1 MAPLLEVRELH
12 TEFRTG
18 AGTVR
23 AVDGISYTVEAGETV
38 AIVGESG
45 SGKSVEALSIMRLIP
60 NPPGRIVSGEVLFD
74 GRDLRTLSEAE
85 MRQVRGRDIG
95 MVFQEP
101 MTSLNP
107 VLTIGR
113 QITETLEQHQGA
125 DRAAAD
131 KRAVELLEMVGIAD
145 PRRRL
150 NQYPHQLSG
159 GMRQRV
165 MIAIALA
172 CSPKLIIADEPTTAL
187 DVTIQAQI
195 LELMKSLTQRLG
207 VAQIIITHNLGVV
220 ARYAS
225 RVNVMYAGR
234 IVEAGPA
241 DAIYHNPRHPYT
253 IALLRSV
260 PRLDQPRRAR
270 LDPVEGQPPDL
281 TRLDGGCAF
290 RPRCRFAID
299 KCAASYPPLEATGDP
314 DHVSAC
320 FRSAELASI
329 VARATPEA
337 VA

>member
-1 MAPLLEVRELH
+1 M
-12 TEFRTG
+12 
-18 AGTVR
+18 
-23 AVDGISYTVEAGETV
+23 
-38 AIVGESG
+38 
-45 SGKSVEALSIMRLIP
+45 
-60 NPPGRIVSGEVLFD
+60 
-74 GRDLRTLSEAE
+74 
-85 MRQVRGRDIG
+85 RGRDIG

-125 DRAAAD
+125 DRPTAG

-145 PRRRL
+145 PKRRL
-150 NQYPHQLSG
+150 RQYPHQLSG

-172 CSPKLIIADEPTTAL
+172 CNPKLIIADEPTTAL

-195 LELMKSLTQRLG
+195 LELMKSLSRKLG

-241 DAIYHNPRHPYT
+241 DAIYHDPRHPYT

-290 RPRCRFAID
+290 RPRCRFASS
-299 KCAASYPPLEATGDP
+299 AAPSACPPLEPAGEAG
-314 DHVSAC
+314 HVSAC
-320 FRSAELASI
+320 FRSAELGGAAERGS
-329 VARATPEA
+329 VRAAARQGAAPRGARARHAFPDLGGHRASAARSAT
-337 VA
+337 